1 MRTREEVLQY
11 ALSFP
16 NVYEERPFRDQGWQL
31 VRVKESKKT
40 FLWIYERNGY
50 VNLNVKVDPQ
60 WRDFWRS
67 TYASVI
73 AGYHQNKE
81 HWNTIIL
88 DGSIPENEIQR
99 MISESY
105 DLITDSP
112 TKRIYEAVKKIP
124 KGHVATYGKVA
135 ELAGDAK
142 MARAVGNVVETQLLT
157 PEYLGEKLLSKESE
171 EEFKSHVQSWID
183 SQKASEDTLYS
194 SISNIV
200 EEDRLNNF
208 IASAEESLSDFLSEK
223 IIAMEPGKLIV
234 DKVMQEAQN
243 KLSESMFGMMLG
255 GSFLEKIAGQVQ
267 DGIDTYIQENARE
280 YVGKA
285 VVKESKELQE
295 KPMPEVTAFLE
306 EKGIYDPEFLW
317 GLYKKVIEDKLPA
330 LLSSLKLSLVVEERI
345 NAMQVE
351 EVEELVLSIM
361 NKELGAI
368 VNLGAVIGLIL
379 GLINVIIF
387 II

>member
-1 MRTREEVLQY
+1 MWKYIATPLIGAV
-11 ALSFP
+11 
-16 NVYEERPFRDQGWQL
+16 
-31 VRVKESKKT
+31 
-40 FLWIYERNGY
+40 IGY
-50 VNLNVKVDPQ
+50 VTN
-60 WRDFWRS
+60 W
-67 TYASVI
+67 I
-73 AGYHQNKE
+73 
-81 HWNTIIL
+81 
-88 DGSIPENEIQR
+88 
-99 MISESY
+99 
-105 DLITDSP
+105 
-112 TKRIYEAVKKIP
+112 AVKMLFRPRKEIRVFGKRLPFTPGVIP
-124 KGHVATYGKVA
+124 RGQGR
-135 ELAGDAK
+135 L
-142 MARAVGNVVETQLLT
+142 ARAVGNVVETQLLT

-223 IIAMEPGKLIV
+223 IIV

>member
-1 MRTREEVLQY
+1 MWKYIATPLIGAV
-11 ALSFP
+11 
-16 NVYEERPFRDQGWQL
+16 
-31 VRVKESKKT
+31 
-40 FLWIYERNGY
+40 IGY
-50 VNLNVKVDPQ
+50 VTN
-60 WRDFWRS
+60 W
-67 TYASVI
+67 I
-73 AGYHQNKE
+73 
-81 HWNTIIL
+81 
-88 DGSIPENEIQR
+88 
-99 MISESY
+99 
-105 DLITDSP
+105 
-112 TKRIYEAVKKIP
+112 AVKMLFRPRKEIRVFGKRLPFTPGVIP
-124 KGHVATYGKVA
+124 RGQGR
-135 ELAGDAK
+135 L
-142 MARAVGNVVETQLLT
+142 ARAVGNVVETQLLT

-171 EEFKSHVQSWID
+171 EEFKNHMQSWID

-208 IASAEESLSDFLSEK
+208 IASTEESLTDFLSEK

-280 YVGKA
+280 YIEKE

-295 KPMPEVTAFLE
+295 KPMPEVTAFFE
-306 EKGIYDPEFLW
+306 EKGIYDPELLW

>member
-1 MRTREEVLQY
+1 MWKYIATPLIGAV
-11 ALSFP
+11 
-16 NVYEERPFRDQGWQL
+16 
-31 VRVKESKKT
+31 
-40 FLWIYERNGY
+40 IGY
-50 VNLNVKVDPQ
+50 VTN
-60 WRDFWRS
+60 W
-67 TYASVI
+67 I
-73 AGYHQNKE
+73 
-81 HWNTIIL
+81 
-88 DGSIPENEIQR
+88 
-99 MISESY
+99 
-105 DLITDSP
+105 
-112 TKRIYEAVKKIP
+112 AVKMLFRPRKEIRVFGKRLPFTPGVIP
-124 KGHVATYGKVA
+124 RGQGR
-135 ELAGDAK
+135 L
-142 MARAVGNVVETQLLT
+142 ARAVGNVVETQLLT

-171 EEFKSHVQSWID
+171 EEFKRHMQSWID

-208 IASAEESLSDFLSEK
+208 IVSTEESLSDFLSEK

-306 EKGIYDPEFLW
+306 EKGIYDQEFLW

>member
-1 MRTREEVLQY
+1 MWKYIATPLIGAV
-11 ALSFP
+11 
-16 NVYEERPFRDQGWQL
+16 
-31 VRVKESKKT
+31 
-40 FLWIYERNGY
+40 IGY
-50 VNLNVKVDPQ
+50 VTN
-60 WRDFWRS
+60 W
-67 TYASVI
+67 I
-73 AGYHQNKE
+73 
-81 HWNTIIL
+81 
-88 DGSIPENEIQR
+88 
-99 MISESY
+99 
-105 DLITDSP
+105 
-112 TKRIYEAVKKIP
+112 AVKMLFRPRKEIRVFGKRLPFTPGVIP
-124 KGHVATYGKVA
+124 RGQGR
-135 ELAGDAK
+135 L
-142 MARAVGNVVETQLLT
+142 ARAVGNVVETQLLT
-157 PEYLGEKLLSKESE
+157 PEYLGEKLLSKESV
-171 EEFKSHVQSWID
+171 EEFKSHMQSWIG

-223 IIAMEPGKLIV
+223 IPGKLIV

>member
-1 MRTREEVLQY
+1 MWKYIATPLIGAV
-11 ALSFP
+11 
-16 NVYEERPFRDQGWQL
+16 
-31 VRVKESKKT
+31 
-40 FLWIYERNGY
+40 IGY
-50 VNLNVKVDPQ
+50 VTN
-60 WRDFWRS
+60 W
-67 TYASVI
+67 I
-73 AGYHQNKE
+73 
-81 HWNTIIL
+81 
-88 DGSIPENEIQR
+88 
-99 MISESY
+99 
-105 DLITDSP
+105 
-112 TKRIYEAVKKIP
+112 AVKMLFRPRKEIRVFGKRLPFTPGVIP
-124 KGHVATYGKVA
+124 RGQGR
-135 ELAGDAK
+135 L
-142 MARAVGNVVETQLLT
+142 ARAVGNVVETQLLT

-171 EEFKSHVQSWID
+171 EEFKRHMQSWID

-208 IASAEESLSDFLSEK
+208 IVSTEESLSDFLSEK

-243 KLSESMFGMMLG
+243 KFSESMFGMMLG

-306 EKGIYDPEFLW
+306 EKGLYDPEFLW
-317 GLYKKVIEDKLPA
+317 RLYKKVIEDKLPA

>member
-1 MRTREEVLQY
+1 MI
-11 ALSFP
+11 
-16 NVYEERPFRDQGWQL
+16 L
-31 VRVKESKKT
+31 VMFAVFMILVGGRKGVKSMWKYIAT
-40 FLWIYERNGY
+40 PLIGAVIGY
-50 VNLNVKVDPQ
+50 VTN
-60 WRDFWRS
+60 W
-67 TYASVI
+67 I
-73 AGYHQNKE
+73 
-81 HWNTIIL
+81 
-88 DGSIPENEIQR
+88 
-99 MISESY
+99 
-105 DLITDSP
+105 
-112 TKRIYEAVKKIP
+112 AVKMLFRPRKEIRVFGKRLPFTPGVIP
-124 KGHVATYGKVA
+124 RGQGR
-135 ELAGDAK
+135 L
-142 MARAVGNVVETQLLT
+142 ARAVGNVVETQLLT

-208 IASAEESLSDFLSEK
+208 IVSTEESLSDFLSEK

>member
-1 MRTREEVLQY
+1 MWKYIATPLIGAV
-11 ALSFP
+11 
-16 NVYEERPFRDQGWQL
+16 
-31 VRVKESKKT
+31 
-40 FLWIYERNGY
+40 IGY
-50 VNLNVKVDPQ
+50 VTN
-60 WRDFWRS
+60 W
-67 TYASVI
+67 I
-73 AGYHQNKE
+73 
-81 HWNTIIL
+81 
-88 DGSIPENEIQR
+88 
-99 MISESY
+99 
-105 DLITDSP
+105 
-112 TKRIYEAVKKIP
+112 AVKMLFRPRKEIRVFGKRLPFTPGVIP
-124 KGHVATYGKVA
+124 RGQGR
-135 ELAGDAK
+135 L
-142 MARAVGNVVETQLLT
+142 ARAVGNVVETQLLT

-306 EKGIYDPEFLW
+306 EKGIYDPEFLC
-317 GLYKKVIEDKLPA
+317 GLYKKVIEDNLPA

>member
-1 MRTREEVLQY
+1 MWKYIATPLIGAV
-11 ALSFP
+11 
-16 NVYEERPFRDQGWQL
+16 
-31 VRVKESKKT
+31 
-40 FLWIYERNGY
+40 IGY
-50 VNLNVKVDPQ
+50 VTN
-60 WRDFWRS
+60 W
-67 TYASVI
+67 I
-73 AGYHQNKE
+73 
-81 HWNTIIL
+81 
-88 DGSIPENEIQR
+88 
-99 MISESY
+99 
-105 DLITDSP
+105 
-112 TKRIYEAVKKIP
+112 AVKMLFRPRKEIRVFGKRLPFTPGVIP
-124 KGHVATYGKVA
+124 RGQGR
-135 ELAGDAK
+135 L
-142 MARAVGNVVETQLLT
+142 ARAVGNVVETQLLT

-306 EKGIYDPEFLW
+306 EKGIYDPELLW

>member
-1 MRTREEVLQY
+1 MWKYIATPLIGAV
-11 ALSFP
+11 
-16 NVYEERPFRDQGWQL
+16 
-31 VRVKESKKT
+31 
-40 FLWIYERNGY
+40 IGY
-50 VNLNVKVDPQ
+50 VTN
-60 WRDFWRS
+60 W
-67 TYASVI
+67 I
-73 AGYHQNKE
+73 
-81 HWNTIIL
+81 
-88 DGSIPENEIQR
+88 
-99 MISESY
+99 
-105 DLITDSP
+105 
-112 TKRIYEAVKKIP
+112 AVKMLFRPRKEIRVFGKRLPFTPGVIP
-124 KGHVATYGKVA
+124 RGQGR
-135 ELAGDAK
+135 L
-142 MARAVGNVVETQLLT
+142 ARAVGNVVETQLLT

-306 EKGIYDPEFLW
+306 VKGIYDPEFLW

>member
-1 MRTREEVLQY
+1 MWKYIAIPLIGAV
-11 ALSFP
+11 
-16 NVYEERPFRDQGWQL
+16 
-31 VRVKESKKT
+31 
-40 FLWIYERNGY
+40 IGY
-50 VNLNVKVDPQ
+50 VTN
-60 WRDFWRS
+60 W
-67 TYASVI
+67 I
-73 AGYHQNKE
+73 
-81 HWNTIIL
+81 
-88 DGSIPENEIQR
+88 
-99 MISESY
+99 
-105 DLITDSP
+105 
-112 TKRIYEAVKKIP
+112 AVKMLFRPRKEIRVFGKRLPFTPGVIP
-124 KGHVATYGKVA
+124 RGQGR
-135 ELAGDAK
+135 L
-142 MARAVGNVVETQLLT
+142 ARAVGNVVETQLLT

-171 EEFKSHVQSWID
+171 EEFKNHMQSWIN

-208 IASAEESLSDFLSEK
+208 ITSTEESRTDFLSEK

-306 EKGIYDPEFLW
+306 EKGIYDSEFLW

>member
-1 MRTREEVLQY
+1 MWKYIATPLIGAV
-11 ALSFP
+11 
-16 NVYEERPFRDQGWQL
+16 
-31 VRVKESKKT
+31 
-40 FLWIYERNGY
+40 IGY
-50 VNLNVKVDPQ
+50 VTN
-60 WRDFWRS
+60 W
-67 TYASVI
+67 I
-73 AGYHQNKE
+73 
-81 HWNTIIL
+81 
-88 DGSIPENEIQR
+88 
-99 MISESY
+99 
-105 DLITDSP
+105 
-112 TKRIYEAVKKIP
+112 AVKMLFRPRKEIRVFGKRLPFTPGVIP
-124 KGHVATYGKVA
+124 RGQGR
-135 ELAGDAK
+135 L
-142 MARAVGNVVETQLLT
+142 ARAVGNVVETQLLT

-208 IASAEESLSDFLSEK
+208 IVSTEESLSDFLSEK

-243 KLSESMFGMMLG
+243 KFSESMFGMMLG

-306 EKGIYDPEFLW
+306 EKGLYDPEFLW
-317 GLYKKVIEDKLPA
+317 RLYKKVIEDKLPA

>member
-1 MRTREEVLQY
+1 MWKYIATPLIGAV
-11 ALSFP
+11 
-16 NVYEERPFRDQGWQL
+16 
-31 VRVKESKKT
+31 
-40 FLWIYERNGY
+40 IGY
-50 VNLNVKVDPQ
+50 VTN
-60 WRDFWRS
+60 W
-67 TYASVI
+67 I
-73 AGYHQNKE
+73 
-81 HWNTIIL
+81 
-88 DGSIPENEIQR
+88 
-99 MISESY
+99 
-105 DLITDSP
+105 
-112 TKRIYEAVKKIP
+112 AVKMLFRPRKEIRVFGKRLPFTPGVIP
-124 KGHVATYGKVA
+124 RGQGR
-135 ELAGDAK
+135 L
-142 MARAVGNVVETQLLT
+142 ARAVGNVVETQLLT

-171 EEFKSHVQSWID
+171 EEFKSHMQSWIG

-194 SISNIV
+194 SISKIV

-295 KPMPEVTAFLE
+295 KPMPEVRAFLE

-330 LLSSLKLSLVVEERI
+330 
-345 NAMQVE
+345 
-351 EVEELVLSIM
+351 
-361 NKELGAI
+361 
-368 VNLGAVIGLIL
+368 
-379 GLINVIIF
+379 
-387 II
+387 

>member
-1 MRTREEVLQY
+1 M
-11 ALSFP
+11 
-16 NVYEERPFRDQGWQL
+16 D
-31 VRVKESKKT
+31 
-40 FLWIYERNGY
+40 
-50 VNLNVKVDPQ
+50 
-60 WRDFWRS
+60 DFA
-67 TYASVI
+67 AS
-73 AGYHQNKE
+73 
-81 HWNTIIL
+81 
-88 DGSIPENEIQR
+88 
-99 MISESY
+99 
-105 DLITDSP
+105 
-112 TKRIYEAVKKIP
+112 
-124 KGHVATYGKVA
+124 
-135 ELAGDAK
+135 
-142 MARAVGNVVETQLLT
+142 
-157 PEYLGEKLLSKESE
+157 
-171 EEFKSHVQSWID
+171 
-183 SQKASEDTLYS
+183 
-194 SISNIV
+194 V
-200 EEDRLNNF
+200 EEDLT
-208 IASAEESLSDFLSEK
+208 DFLSEK
-223 IIAMEPGKLIV
+223 VIAMEPGKLIV
-234 DKVMQEAQN
+234 DKVVQEAQR
-243 KLSESMFGMMLG
+243 KLADSMLGMMLG

-306 EKGIYDPEFLW
+306 EKGTYDPEFLW

>member
-1 MRTREEVLQY
+1 MWKYIATPLIGAV
-11 ALSFP
+11 
-16 NVYEERPFRDQGWQL
+16 
-31 VRVKESKKT
+31 
-40 FLWIYERNGY
+40 IGY
-50 VNLNVKVDPQ
+50 VTN
-60 WRDFWRS
+60 W
-67 TYASVI
+67 I
-73 AGYHQNKE
+73 
-81 HWNTIIL
+81 
-88 DGSIPENEIQR
+88 
-99 MISESY
+99 
-105 DLITDSP
+105 
-112 TKRIYEAVKKIP
+112 AVKMLFRPRKEIRVFGKRLPFTPGVIP
-124 KGHVATYGKVA
+124 RGQGR
-135 ELAGDAK
+135 L
-142 MARAVGNVVETQLLT
+142 ARAVGNVVETQLLT

-306 EKGIYDPEFLW
+306 EKGISCTVINMHTIKPLDTALLEEV
-317 GLYKKVIEDKLPA
+317 YKKYPLILT
-330 LLSSLKLSLVVEERI
+330 VEEHNI
-345 NAMQVE
+345 
-351 EVEELVLSIM
+351 IGG
-361 NKELGAI
+361 LG
-368 VNLGAVIGLIL
+368 GAVAEHKSAYVNAPRQIYMGITDEYKQTGSRKFVMEQYNLTSEGIVDRIL
-379 GLINVIIF
+379 KYVNK
-387 II
+387 

>member
-1 MRTREEVLQY
+1 MWKYIATPLIGAV
-11 ALSFP
+11 
-16 NVYEERPFRDQGWQL
+16 
-31 VRVKESKKT
+31 
-40 FLWIYERNGY
+40 IGY
-50 VNLNVKVDPQ
+50 VTN
-60 WRDFWRS
+60 W
-67 TYASVI
+67 I
-73 AGYHQNKE
+73 
-81 HWNTIIL
+81 
-88 DGSIPENEIQR
+88 
-99 MISESY
+99 
-105 DLITDSP
+105 
-112 TKRIYEAVKKIP
+112 AVKMLFRPRKEIRVFGKRLPFTPGVIP
-124 KGHVATYGKVA
+124 RGQGR
-135 ELAGDAK
+135 L
-142 MARAVGNVVETQLLT
+142 ARAVGNVVETQLLT

-183 SQKASEDTLYS
+183 SQKASEGTLYS

-223 IIAMEPGKLIV
+223 IPGKLIV

>member
-1 MRTREEVLQY
+1 MWKYIAIPLIGAV
-11 ALSFP
+11 
-16 NVYEERPFRDQGWQL
+16 
-31 VRVKESKKT
+31 
-40 FLWIYERNGY
+40 IGY
-50 VNLNVKVDPQ
+50 VTN
-60 WRDFWRS
+60 W
-67 TYASVI
+67 I
-73 AGYHQNKE
+73 
-81 HWNTIIL
+81 
-88 DGSIPENEIQR
+88 
-99 MISESY
+99 
-105 DLITDSP
+105 
-112 TKRIYEAVKKIP
+112 AVKMLFRPRKEIRVFGKRLPFTPGVIP
-124 KGHVATYGKVA
+124 RGQGR
-135 ELAGDAK
+135 L
-142 MARAVGNVVETQLLT
+142 ARAVGNVVETQLLT

-171 EEFKSHVQSWID
+171 EEFKSHMQSWIG

-295 KPMPEVTAFLE
+295 KPMPEVIAFLE

-368 VNLGAVIGLIL
+368 VNLGVVIGLIL